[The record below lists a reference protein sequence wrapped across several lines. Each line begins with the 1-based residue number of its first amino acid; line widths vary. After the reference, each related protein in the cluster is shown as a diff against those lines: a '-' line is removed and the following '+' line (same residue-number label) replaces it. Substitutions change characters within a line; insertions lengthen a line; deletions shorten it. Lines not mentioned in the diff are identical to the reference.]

1 MKLIY
6 KLGLD
11 KNRRI
16 PWKNCHFW
24 PKGNYFV
31 MPIIVASDKGHIEVV
46 KFFANIPGELK
57 KSVCPKGTSLI
68 FRAISLKNLDILK
81 LLLEFE
87 PNVNVQLPKCGKSL
101 IHYALQDFE
110 IFEYLMSLPGI
121 NPNLIDND
129 QKTALQKLC
138 DEKNQSEN
146 TENFSPLLDPN
157 ML

>member
-1 MKLIY
+1 
-6 KLGLD
+6 
-11 KNRRI
+11 
-16 PWKNCHFW
+16 
-24 PKGNYFV
+24 
-31 MPIIVASDKGHIEVV
+31 MPIIVALDKGHIEVV

-110 IFEYLMSLPGI
+110 YLMSLPGI
-121 NPNLIDND
+121 NTNLIDNE
-129 QKTALQKLC
+129 QKTPLQRLCEENPANLLQIPQDRIKMVKILAPLADPKHALVAILI
-138 DEKNQSEN
+138 
-146 TENFSPLLDPN
+146 L
-157 ML
+157 